1 MVPTSW
7 MSKVN
12 GGSMTDSQTRSA
24 RLQAEQGS
32 REISSEA
39 LFQGKNELVILHNA
53 QRYQLR
59 ITSNHKLI
67 LTR

>member
-1 MVPTSW
+1 MALTSW
-7 MSKVN
+7 MSKGD
-12 GGSMTDSQTRSA
+12 GGSMTDPQA
-24 RLQAEQGS
+24 RAARPERPAAP

-59 ITSNHKLI
+59 ITSNDKLI

>member
-1 MVPTSW
+1 
-7 MSKVN
+7 
-12 GGSMTDSQTRSA
+12 MTDPQA
-24 RLQAEQGS
+24 RAARPPGPQVP
-32 REISSEA
+32 REISSQA